1 MRRRSEEYRNRLH
14 LRVGRRR
21 HGTDQTKRR
30 ESSERERGGG
40 FGLVL
45 RREGKGREGGNLK
58 CRRKTNTNSGAFPTP
73 VVNLL
78 IIDGVIKTKIGR
90 YKKKRKKRLRSS
102 FAFWSS

>member
-40 FGLVL
+40 LVWFGF
-45 RREGKGREGGNLK
+45 EKGREGGNLK

-78 IIDGVIKTKIGR
+78 IIDGVTKTKIGR